1 MGVSISALALAIVLQ
16 GPGDGWAFVHDTG
29 KVKTLYWE
37 LFDTTEVWLRLI
49 PEGGAG
55 EAELEPAVLRSMLG
69 ARGLSG
75 EGLGF
80 TFRLTAE
87 DQRLLAEFADAVGLR
102 REPR

>member
-49 PEGGAG
+49 PEGGADRRVSWC
-55 EAELEPAVLRSMLG
+55 ARWRS
-69 ARGLSG
+69 RS
-75 EGLGF
+75 
-80 TFRLTAE
+80 
-87 DQRLLAEFADAVGLR
+87 
-102 REPR
+102 P